1 MEHSITILWR
11 IFVMFLLMICG
22 FILSKLKF
30 LDENATA
37 KLSAMLTKFIIP
49 ASIVASFV
57 RQFNSKE
64 AISFFSAFGIDILFF
79 IFSAIIASLIFRKKA
94 DGSHRDFRMCS
105 IFVNNG
111 FFALPLIS
119 ALFGDFGIFIGS
131 AHLCSM
137 HVFLWTYGTFLYKG
151 KKGISVK
158 SALINPGLIAT
169 VIGFIIFVSTA
180 IIPKEGLDFLLSN
193 SFTSPLLDSFSE
205 VLTMLKNVNTPLA
218 MLVAGAW
225 LEKAG
230 IKKSVASFSVW
241 KVSLARMIA
250 VPLILLGII
259 WFLPISSDIKTIIML
274 GSASP
279 TAIIAATFSQ
289 INNADYVFCTKVITV
304 TTLVSAITM
313 PLFVVLLSFL

>member
-11 IFVMFLLMICG
+11 IFVMFLLMVCG

-30 LDENATA
+30 FDENATA
-37 KLSAMLTKFIIP
+37 RLSSILTKFIIP
-49 ASIVASFV
+49 ASIIASFV
-57 RQFNSKE
+57 RKFDSTE
-64 AISFFSAFGIDILFF
+64 GLSFLSAFVIDILFF
-79 IFSAIIASLIFRKKA
+79 IFSAVISSLIFRKRTT
-94 DGSHRDFRMCS
+94 SPYRDVRMCS

-131 AHLCSM
+131 AHLSSM
-137 HVFLWTYGTFLYKG
+137 HVFLWTYGIFLYKG
-151 KKGISVK
+151 KEGISVK

-169 VIGFIIFVSTA
+169 VIGSLVFVSSA
-180 IIPKEGLDFLLSN
+180 IIPSNFLNSINSN
-193 SFTSPLLDSFSE
+193 SFFSSLGDSLYE

-230 IKKSVASFSVW
+230 IKKSISDKVVW
-241 KVSLARMIA
+241 KVSLTRMLVI
-250 VPLILLGII
+250 PFILLGII
-259 WFLPISSDIKTIIML
+259 FLIPISKDIKTIIML
-274 GSASP
+274 GSSAP

-289 INNADYVFCTKVITV
+289 INNSDYVFCTKVITV
-304 TTLVSAITM
+304 TTIISAITM
-313 PLFVVLLSFL
+313 PLFVVIMSLL